1 MTLSFSAPA
10 FIERGERPLNKEK
23 KLVEDVVES
32 FAPWRWLHVFFK
44 IATIAFLMAT
54 VLSIFLIVLLRYVFH
69 FNLYG
74 MDEILTIVSM
84 WLYFMGG
91 IYGTYEESH
100 IQGDLLNLAWT
111 KRWQYK
117 AHKIYIYVVCV
128 FLMLLWSYWGVKY
141 FSNCI
146 GSARRNT
153 ATKLPF
159 WVNQIPIPI
168 GMWGM
173 LFYSVYHLI
182 RNIFNPV
189 SSHMTRQEKELAE
202 KKALGIEGLAA
213 EEEVNKA

>member
-1 MTLSFSAPA
+1 MK
-10 FIERGERPLNKEK
+10 KEK
-23 KLVEDVVES
+23 GLVEDVVES
-32 FAPWRWLHVFFK
+32 FAPWRWLHTFFK
-44 IATIAFLMAT
+44 IATIAFMMAT
-54 VLSIFLIVLLRYVFH
+54 VGAITFIVAMRYVFKT
-69 FNLYG
+69 NLYG
-74 MDEILTIVSM
+74 MDEILVIVAM

-117 AHKIYIYVVCV
+117 AHKIYIYLVCV
-128 FLMLLWSYWGVKY
+128 FLMALWSYWGVKY
-141 FSNCI
+141 FNNCI

-153 ATKLPF
+153 ATKFPF

-182 RNIFNPV
+182 RNILNPV
-189 SSHMTRQEKELAE
+189 SSHMTRQEKEALE
-202 KKALGIEGLAA
+202 KKQLGIDGLAS
-213 EEEVNKA
+213 EYEEVGEEASEA

>member
-1 MTLSFSAPA
+1 LDK
-10 FIERGERPLNKEK
+10 ER
-23 KLVEDVVES
+23 KLVEDVVER
-32 FAPWRWLHVFFK
+32 FAPWRWLHTLFK

-54 VLSIFLIVLLRYVFH
+54 VASIFMIVLLRYVFH

-141 FSNCI
+141 FNNCI

-159 WVNQIPIPI
+159 WINQIPIPI

-173 LFYSVYHLI
+173 LLYSVYHLI
-182 RNIFNPV
+182 RNIINPV
-189 SSHMTRQEKELAE
+189 SSHMTREEKDAAE
-202 KKALGIEGLAA
+202 KKALGIDGLAA
-213 EEEVNKA
+213 GEEEVKA

>member
-1 MTLSFSAPA
+1 MK
-10 FIERGERPLNKEK
+10 KEK

-32 FAPWRWLHVFFK
+32 FAPWRWLHTIFK

-54 VLSIFLIVLLRYVFH
+54 VASIFLIVLMRYVFH
-69 FNLYG
+69 VNLYG

-111 KRWQYK
+111 KRWHYK
-117 AHKIYIYVVCV
+117 AHKIYIYAVCV
-128 FLMLLWSYWGVKY
+128 FLMALWSYWGVEY
-141 FSNCI
+141 FANCV

-159 WVNQIPIPI
+159 WINQIPIPI

-173 LFYSVYHLI
+173 LFYSVYHFI
-182 RNIFNPV
+182 RAIFNPV
-189 SSHMTRQEKELAE
+189 SSHMTRQEKEALE
-202 KKALGIEGLAA
+202 KKQLGIEGLESQY
-213 EEEVNKA
+213 EEGEKA